1 MNTTQI
7 KYFLAAARTLNFT
20 EAANQLYISQPA
32 LSKQITAIEAELNMQ
47 LFIRSKKKVRLT
59 PAGAVLLRE
68 LPSLEEHYEDIVRK
82 AKIAHEGNAGE
93 LTIGIL
99 EGQMLGS
106 DMVNL
111 FGEFEKRYP
120 NISVRLI
127 RDSFS
132 GLRRQLEDETIDL
145 AITLDF
151 DIMGLDWILSE
162 NIAVNPAIAAVS
174 KSHPLANVNPTSWA
188 QLKDYTFIAV
198 DEKDCFASARM
209 VIEDSKRAG
218 FTPNFKMA
226 SSLETAML
234 WIEAGVGIG
243 FVNTMNNLTMNPNIC
258 LLDKIPCKDTYSVLA
273 WSRDNINPAIAL
285 FTNFMNE
292 NR

>member
-7 KYFLAAARTLNFT
+7 KYFLAAAKTLNFT

-32 LSKQITAIEAELNMQ
+32 LSKQIIAIEAELNMQ

-68 LPSLEEHYEDIVRK
+68 LPALEDHYEDIVRK

-106 DMVNL
+106 DMVHL
-111 FGEFEKRYP
+111 FGEFEKKYP

-132 GLRRQLEDETIDL
+132 GLRRQLEEETIDL
-145 AITLDF
+145 AVTLDF
-151 DIMGLDWILSE
+151 DIGGLDWILSE
-162 NIAVNPAIAAVS
+162 TIAVNPAIAAVS
-174 KSHPLANVNPTSWA
+174 KTHPLAEICPTSWT

-209 VIEDSKRAG
+209 VIEDCKKAG
-218 FTPNFKMA
+218 FTPTFKMA

-243 FVNTMNNLTMNPNIC
+243 FINTMNSLTMNPNVC
-258 LLDKIPCKDTYSVLA
+258 LLEGIPCKNTYSVLA
-273 WSRDNINPAIAL
+273 WSRENINPAIAL
-285 FTNFMNE
+285 FTNFINK